1 MEEEVKKIETNPHKK
16 IPQYKK
22 YWYSITKF
30 ELYPEMAAEGV
41 GNAFKYLVCL
51 IFAFVLILTIG
62 ILIKFNVIANAGI
75 NYLSNNFSEFTYKNG
90 TLTATLSNEN
100 TNFDSNNI
108 IINTSDLSDEQIKK
122 YENES
127 AQNSFKII
135 LLKNKAIIKVN
146 GASVTYKYSEIFD
159 TLGVKEFDK
168 TTLVDFLNKETHTPT
183 RYIIYGL
190 AIIIYLFI
198 MYFIS
203 SLSDIF
209 VLSLFGLLTT
219 AIAKIKM
226 RYRAIFNMSVF
237 SITISVTLELIYMYI
252 TLFTDFRIKYF
263 DIMYSSISFICLAA
277 AIFMIKSDVIKQQ
290 LQLMQIIE
298 MKKKQE
304 DNKEEEEKEK
314 KEDNKEDNKEKKD
327 KQNGKN
333 EEEKKD
339 SKENGNV
346 GGDAEGSNA

>member
-1 MEEEVKKIETNPHKK
+1 M
-16 IPQYKK
+16 
-22 YWYSITKF
+22 
-30 ELYPEMAAEGV
+30 
-41 GNAFKYLVCL
+41 
-51 IFAFVLILTIG
+51 
-62 ILIKFNVIANAGI
+62 
-75 NYLSNNFSEFTYKNG
+75 
-90 TLTATLSNEN
+90 
-100 TNFDSNNI
+100 DSNNI

-127 AQNSFKII
+127 VQNSFKII
-135 LLKNKAIIKVN
+135 LLKNNAIVKVN
-146 GASVTYKYSEIFD
+146 GTSVTYRYSEIFD
-159 TLGVKEFDK
+159 ALGVKEFDK
-168 TTLVDFLNKETHTPT
+168 TTLVEFLNAEIHTPT

-290 LQLMQIIE
+290 LQLMQIIK

-304 DNKEEEEKEK
+304 DNNEEEEKKEEER
-314 KEDNKEDNKEKKD
+314 KED
-327 KQNGKN
+327 
-333 EEEKKD
+333 
-339 SKENGNV
+339 
-346 GGDAEGSNA
+346 